1 MPAIHMDTTHPT
13 SQGLEPADAKCERD
27 STKPQDAKPQDAKRE
42 RDSAKPQ
49 EWWKL
54 IEQYCVDH
62 GPMVQRSARRLTG
75 NDYDAEDVA
84 QTVFLR
90 LLHRQPFEGIRENP
104 GGYLR
109 RAAMR
114 ESISLLRSRKRRQA
128 GRIPKPKDAG
138 PEFIDNTTRPDRK
151 HEANARLEEAL
162 DQLDPATVEMLV
174 MHFRDGL
181 SDTEIAKEFNMKRGT
196 VSSILTR
203 NRAKLEKIL

>member
-1 MPAIHMDTTHPT
+1 M
-13 SQGLEPADAKCERD
+13 EPADADREGD
-27 STKPQDAKPQDAKRE
+27 SAKPQDAKRE
-42 RDSAKPQ
+42 GDSAKPQDAKREGDSAKPQ

-62 GPMVQRSARRLTG
+62 GAMVQRSARRLTG

-109 RAAMR
+109 RAAVR

-138 PEFIDNTTRPDRK
+138 PEFTDNTTRPDRK
-151 HEANARLEEAL
+151 HEANARLETAL
-162 DQLDPATVEMLV
+162 DQLDPDIVEMLV